1 MPTSLYL
8 TKLKQDEVLTGKM
21 PDETDAK
28 PKDASRS
35 KHRKST
41 CAGCRRRKVGFQA
54 ITSIPT
60 DAEFNQKSKCD
71 GRQPRCTTCIAYKD
85 ECHYDKPPSLAYV
98 RSLEEEIVELKQ
110 QLRQARTQAWL
121 SKVRPGV

>member
-1 MPTSLYL
+1 MSAE
-8 TKLKQDEVLTGKM
+8 KG
-21 PDETDAK
+21 
-28 PKDASRS
+28 
-35 KHRKST
+35 
-41 CAGCRRRKVGFQA
+41 GF
-54 ITSIPT
+54 SSDNVDPT
-60 DAEFNQKSKCD
+60 DAEFHQKSKCD

-121 SKVRPGV
+121 NKVRPGV

>member
-1 MPTSLYL
+1 MT
-8 TKLKQDEVLTGKM
+8 
-21 PDETDAK
+21 DETDPK
-28 PKDASRS
+28 PKDVSRS

-41 CAGCRRRKVGFQA
+41 CAGCRRRKVGFPA
-54 ITSIPT
+54 INVDPT
-60 DAEFNQKSKCD
+60 ETKFDPKSKCD

-98 RSLEEEIVELKQ
+98 RSLEEEIVELKR